1 MPPDTLTID
10 RNDELELFAF
20 LARQTKLRDWLNYKL
35 AIELRVLVQNP
46 DVEQLRKAQGKAQLL
61 QHIMELMDKAPAAV
75 RQ

>member
-20 LARQTKLRDWLNYKL
+20 LSRQPKLRDWLNYKL
-35 AIELRVLVQNP
+35 AIELRVLVHNP

-61 QHIMELMDKAPAAV
+61 QNILELMDKAPAAV